1 MRKWVK
7 VCLGILVIMTLMSIF
22 QYYHDK
28 KRALYR
34 DNTMTLVTAS
44 GFRINQSTNA
54 KSFYQESHKINVANA
69 KQFAKHNIFH
79 YSSLFKKVSDFNSFS
94 DRELEHLI
102 VNQNFFDLAISY
114 WYVMDPVPRGRLV
127 NVYED
132 ADNDRER
139 LNFMSNIA
147 SNPQYYRE
155 YYKKGQYQNQQEYLD
170 KKDGDILQEYIDDKR
185 YNKEYSSEDY
195 RLASKRE
202 SQMEADD
209 APDADEL
216 SRADELASASS
227 SGSSITSGKQKLT
240 KKQKNIDNNY
250 QDTLSAIADTFTE
263 NEGTSF
269 HAGGQAYP
277 KLPSEYDKEPKVY
290 SVTFSTP
297 SADNED
303 AKKFVVKLQL
313 NKKNNTFKISNLNDL
328 PSYMSESNF

>member
-127 NVYED
+127 NIYED
-132 ADNDRER
+132 ADNDHER

-147 SNPQYYRE
+147 SNPQYYGE

-170 KKDGDILQEYIDDKR
+170 KKHGDILQEYIDDKR
-185 YNKEYSSEDY
+185 YNKEYSSEEY
-195 RLASKRE
+195 RIESKRE
-202 SQMEADD
+202 SQIEADD
-209 APDADEL
+209 ALDADEL
-216 SRADELASASS
+216 SSDSS
-227 SGSSITSGKQKLT
+227 SGSSITSGKQRLT

-269 HAGGQAYP
+269 HAGVQASP

-297 SADNED
+297 GADNEMRET
-303 AKKFVVKLQL
+303 FVVKLQL
-313 NKKNNTFKISNLNDL
+313 NRKNNTFKISNLNDL

>member
-1 MRKWVK
+1 
-7 VCLGILVIMTLMSIF
+7 
-22 QYYHDK
+22 
-28 KRALYR
+28 
-34 DNTMTLVTAS
+34 MTLVTAS

-127 NVYED
+127 NIYED
-132 ADNDRER
+132 ADNDHER

-147 SNPQYYRE
+147 SNPQYYGE

-170 KKDGDILQEYIDDKR
+170 KKHGDILQEYIDDKR
-185 YNKEYSSEDY
+185 YNKEYSSEEY
-195 RLASKRE
+195 RIESKRE
-202 SQMEADD
+202 SQIEADD
-209 APDADEL
+209 ALDADEL
-216 SRADELASASS
+216 SSDSS
-227 SGSSITSGKQKLT
+227 SGSSITSGKQRLT

-269 HAGGQAYP
+269 HAGVQASP

-297 SADNED
+297 GADNEMRET
-303 AKKFVVKLQL
+303 FVVKLQL
-313 NKKNNTFKISNLNDL
+313 NRKNNTFKISNLNDL